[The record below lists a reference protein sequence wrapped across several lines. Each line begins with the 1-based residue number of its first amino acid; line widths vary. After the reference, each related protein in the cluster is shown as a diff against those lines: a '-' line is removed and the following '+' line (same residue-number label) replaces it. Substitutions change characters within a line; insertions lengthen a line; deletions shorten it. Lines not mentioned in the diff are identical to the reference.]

1 MSSDALHYS
10 SNAPSDA
17 PRKQHSIL
25 LNDCEEPSDR
35 AGGGGQPQ
43 DGGHGRGQRGYGG
56 QVQVTGLHVREI
68 VLEHNT

>member
-10 SNAPSDA
+10 SNAPTYD
-17 PRKQHSIL
+17 PKEQFIIL

-56 QVQVTGLHVREI
+56 QIQVAGLHAREI